1 MNQDWVCLLHIYCHG
16 THPLGAEQPVVG
28 TARGTGLE
36 QLGESPKWKHIKAMA
51 VCKICYLTNNPM
63 VNQLSYK
70 VKISEERKLA
80 SFPRSMGQRRE
91 GREERCIYYFNLE
104 DSQLGKIVRC
114 WLFSLISR
122 NSTFRHY
129 EK

>member
-1 MNQDWVCLLHIYCHG
+1 
-16 THPLGAEQPVVG
+16 
-28 TARGTGLE
+28 
-36 QLGESPKWKHIKAMA
+36 
-51 VCKICYLTNNPM
+51 M
-63 VNQLSYK
+63 VNQLSCK

-80 SFPRSMGQRRE
+80 LFPRSMGQRRE
-91 GREERCIYYFNLE
+91 RREERSIYYFNLE

-114 WLFSLISR
+114 WLFSSISQ